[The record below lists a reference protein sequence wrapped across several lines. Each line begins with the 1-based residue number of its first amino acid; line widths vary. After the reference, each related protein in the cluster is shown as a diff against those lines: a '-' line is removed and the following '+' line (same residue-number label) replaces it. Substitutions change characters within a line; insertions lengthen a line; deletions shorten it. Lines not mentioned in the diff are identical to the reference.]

1 MFYKG
6 GAPSQN
12 FKNIFTNI
20 ARARAFLSDK
30 LPRKML
36 VQINLK
42 TLKFAD
48 PKFIASI
55 PPAERAADV
64 LFSVEAKSGQDGYI
78 FIYLEGGSS
87 RQTRLVLCLWEY
99 QLCILDAYMK
109 KTPPNLPLIIPFIFA
124 YGSAEWTGPRS
135 IGDIFGVSDAELSE
149 YIKATVKKQMS

>member
-6 GAPSQN
+6 GVPSQN

-55 PPAERAADV
+55 PPRRASGRCPLFRRSQKWTRRLYLYLPRGRKQPPDKIGLMPMGIPAMHSGCLHEDPPPTFPSSFPSSSIMV
-64 LFSVEAKSGQDGYI
+64 LQNGQD
-78 FIYLEGGSS
+78 LE
-87 RQTRLVLCLWEY
+87 
-99 QLCILDAYMK
+99 A
-109 KTPPNLPLIIPFIFA
+109 
-124 YGSAEWTGPRS
+124 
-135 IGDIFGVSDAELSE
+135 
-149 YIKATVKKQMS
+149 